1 MTQGQLDLATALAT
15 IDQFDQHE
23 VDWPRVQRSTYLI
36 RQHLRYEYPGPITQL
51 KQRLMIIPPDQHGEQ
66 CRLDYR
72 LDVSLPTATYSCQED
87 SFGNKEINVYIP
99 HVEQSVDFTAWILV
113 ERHKESHPMSL
124 PAEHLSASWM
134 LTPSALTQPDAAL
147 RNLAQQ
153 FMAEGKRGL
162 PLAEQINSWVYR
174 HVHYAHA
181 VTDIDTTAAEVL
193 TLGQGVCQDYAHLMI
208 TLCRL
213 CELPARYVSGHMLGE
228 GGTHAWVEVFFPDAE
243 HPDRAIVVPFDPT
256 HGRQASLSYLT
267 IAVGR
272 DYLDV
277 APTSGTF
284 CASYRG
290 QLSTNKRVN
299 LASLDYGETSKTA

>member
-1 MTQGQLDLATALAT
+1 MTQRQLDLEMALAAQHQL
-15 IDQFDQHE
+15 DHHE
-23 VDWPRVQRSTYLI
+23 VDWSRVQRSTYLI
-36 RQHLRYEYPGPITQL
+36 CQRLRYEYPGPITQL
-51 KQRLMIIPPDQHGEQ
+51 KQRLIIVPPDQHGEQ
-66 CRLDYR
+66 YRVDYR

-87 SFGNKEINVYIP
+87 TFGNKEINLYIP

-113 ERHKESHPMSL
+113 ERYKEAHPMYL
-124 PAEHLSASWM
+124 PAEYLKASWL
-134 LTPSALTQPDAAL
+134 LTPSALTQPNGAL
-147 RNLAQQ
+147 RDIAQQ
-153 FMAEGKRGL
+153 FKDSGKQGL
-162 PLAEQINSWVYR
+162 ALAEQINTWVYH
-174 HVHYAHA
+174 HVHYAHE

-193 TLGQGVCQDYAHLMI
+193 ALGQGVCQDYAHLMI

-213 CELPARYVSGHMLGE
+213 CEIPARYVSGHMLGE
-228 GGTHAWVEVFFPDAE
+228 GGTHAWVEVFFPDSE
-243 HPDRAIVVPFDPT
+243 QPERAIVIPFDPT

-290 QLSTNKRVN
+290 QLTANKRVD
-299 LASLDYGETSKTA
+299 LTSLEYDATKTA

>member
-1 MTQGQLDLATALAT
+1 MTPRQIDLETALAT
-15 IDQFDQHE
+15 TAHFDHHE

-36 RQHLRYEYPGPITQL
+36 CQRLCYEYPGPITQL

-66 CRLDYR
+66 YRLDYR

-87 SFGNKEINVYIP
+87 TFGNKEINLYIP

-113 ERHKESHPMSL
+113 ERCKEIHPMYL
-124 PAEHLSASWM
+124 PAEHLTTSWM
-134 LTPSALTQPDAAL
+134 LTPSALTQPDEAL
-147 RNLAQQ
+147 RRIAQQ
-153 FMAEGKRGL
+153 FMAEGLQGL
-162 PLAEQINSWVYR
+162 ALARHINAWVYR
-174 HVHYAHA
+174 HMRYAHE

-193 TLGQGVCQDYAHLMI
+193 ALGQGVCQDYAHLMI

-213 CELPARYVSGHMLGE
+213 CNLPTRYVSGHMLGE
-228 GGTHAWVEVFFPDAE
+228 GGTHAWVEVFFPDSAQSN
-243 HPDRAIVVPFDPT
+243 RAIVVPFDPT

-290 QLSTNKRVN
+290 QLSANKRVN
-299 LASLDYGETSKTA
+299 LTSLEYETIKTA